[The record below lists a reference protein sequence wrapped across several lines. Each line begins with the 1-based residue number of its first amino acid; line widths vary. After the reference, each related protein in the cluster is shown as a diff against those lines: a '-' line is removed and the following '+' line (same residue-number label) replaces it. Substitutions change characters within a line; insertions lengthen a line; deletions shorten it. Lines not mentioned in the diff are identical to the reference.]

1 MKIAARHLLVLVALY
16 LSAQLVR
23 ADSGVDERAMKAAY
37 LYNFA
42 LFAEWP
48 TLPDVN
54 FQLCVLGTTPLDD
67 ELAQLQGK
75 RVQNGLPI
83 TMRRV
88 LPDDPLTGCQVLYI
102 DEHNRRFLDSLLR
115 QLAATPVLTITDAAG
130 FADQG
135 VMIEMRRQG
144 QRIVFDVNLIA
155 ARRARLGFSSRLLKL
170 ASFVADRS

>member
-1 MKIAARHLLVLVALY
+1 MKIAVRHVLVLVVLY
-16 LSAQLVR
+16 LSTQGAM
-23 ADSGVDERAMKAAY
+23 ADSVVEERAMKAAY

-48 TLPDVN
+48 SLPDVN
-54 FQLCVLGTTPLDD
+54 FRLCVLGITQLDD
-67 ELAQLQGK
+67 ELAHLQGK

-83 TMRRV
+83 DIRRV
-88 LPDDPLTGCQVLYI
+88 LSGDSLMGCQVLYI
-102 DEHNRRFLDSLLR
+102 DEQNRRALGSLLG
-115 QLAATPVLTITDAAG
+115 QLAATPVLTITDATG

-144 QRIVFDVNLIA
+144 QRIVFDVNLFA
-155 ARRARLGFSSRLLKL
+155 ARQAHLGFSSRLLKL

>member
-1 MKIAARHLLVLVALY
+1 MKIAVRHVLVLVVLY
-16 LSAQLVR
+16 LSAQEVR
-23 ADSGVDERAMKAAY
+23 ADSAVDERAMKVAY

-48 TLPDVN
+48 SLPDVN
-54 FQLCVLGTTPLDD
+54 FRLCVLGTTQLDD

-75 RVQNGLPI
+75 RVQSGLPI
-83 TMRRV
+83 DVRRV
-88 LPDDPLTGCQVLYI
+88 LPGDSLMGCQALYI
-102 DEHNRRFLDSLLR
+102 DEQNRRALGSLLG
-115 QLAATPVLTITDAAG
+115 QLAATPVLTITDATG

-155 ARRARLGFSSRLLKL
+155 ARRAHLGFSSRLLKL